1 MQGGQC
7 PSSFFDKI
15 SGNTSE
21 RVQIDSIRDFTV
33 PDNWSERMKAIY
45 DAWNLNYK
53 SIFGAVRQFETC
65 RFAIRLPKETVPD
78 FPPVLVL
85 FRTGFKE
92 RFLPMNKTAEED
104 DCNVYST
111 EYNAR
116 YSDVHYY
123 YFSYTCGGVRYYI
136 KKINSH
142 EGSIQGGD
150 LFQLTVYSL
159 SYKTPE
165 FLKGGVMYQI
175 FPDRFCKSG
184 RTHENVPTDRVLRD
198 DWGGTPY
205 YKPDENGHVWNND
218 YFGGD
223 FAGIQSKLPY
233 LQDLGVTCI
242 YLNPILESHENH
254 RYNTA
259 NYMKADPLLG
269 TNEEFAEL
277 CAEAKKYGISI
288 IIDGVFSHTGADSV
302 YFNKFSRYDTLG
314 AYNSKE
320 SPYYDWYSFFDYP
333 DGYEAWWGIDT
344 LPNVWENNPSYTE
357 YICGEEGVLNYWLS
371 LGAAGWRLDVADEL
385 PDQFLDNLRKS
396 VKGFDEEKIIIGE
409 VWEDASNKE
418 SYGVKRRYLLGDQLD
433 SVMNYPFREAILNY
447 VKGGSPLDLERSV
460 MTIMENYPKPTVDV
474 LMNFVSTH
482 DIERAINR
490 LGGESCDDKSKDWM
504 AERYLTDE
512 EYSKGKN
519 LLKAAMAL
527 QFFLP
532 GVPSIYYGDEAGLQG
547 YKDPFNR
554 RCYPWGNEDTELIAY
569 TKELCRVRKSLS
581 VMKDGRIYFVYSDD
595 NVAAFART
603 GETDAIIFVNRSGE
617 TAVIDDAGRKLS
629 RFDKLAPYVG
639 GFSNDTITVEP
650 YGYTIITGNFLG

>member
-1 MQGGQC
+1 
-7 PSSFFDKI
+7 
-15 SGNTSE
+15 
-21 RVQIDSIRDFTV
+21 
-33 PDNWSERMKAIY
+33 MKPIY
-45 DAWNLNYK
+45 DTWNMNYK
-53 SIFGAVRQFETC
+53 SVFGAIRQFETC
-65 RFAIRLPKETVPD
+65 RFSIRLPKDTIPD

-92 RFLPMNKTAEED
+92 RFLPMNRTAEEE
-104 DCNVYST
+104 DCYVYTT

-136 KKINSH
+136 KKVNCH
-142 EGSIQGGD
+142 EGSIDGGD
-150 LFQLTVYSL
+150 MFQLTVYGKD
-159 SYKTPE
+159 YKTPE

-184 RTHENVPTDRVLRD
+184 KAHENIPSDRVLRE
-198 DWGGTPY
+198 DWDGTPF
-205 YKPDENGHVWNND
+205 YKPDSSGHVWNND

-233 LQDLGVTCI
+233 LSDLGVTCI
-242 YLNPILESHENH
+242 YLNPIFESHENH

-277 CAEAKKYGISI
+277 CDEAKKYGISVI
-288 IIDGVFSHTGADSV
+288 LDGVFSHTGADSV
-302 YFNKFSRYDTLG
+302 YFNKFSRYDSLG
-314 AYNSKE
+314 AYNSTE

-333 DGYEAWWGIDT
+333 NGYEAWWGIDT
-344 LPNVWENNPSYTE
+344 LPNVWENNPDYTE
-357 YICGEEGVLNYWLS
+357 FICGEEGVLNYWMS
-371 LGAAGWRLDVADEL
+371 LEAAGYRLDVADEL
-385 PDQFLDNLRKS
+385 PDQFLDNLRKC
-396 VKGFDEEKIIIGE
+396 VKKYDEEKIVIGE

-447 VKGGSPLDLERSV
+447 VKGGSPRDLEYSV
-460 MTIMENYPKPTVDV
+460 MTIIENYPKPTVDV

-490 LGGESCDDKSKDWM
+490 LGGESCEGKNKDWM
-504 AERYLTDE
+504 AERYLSPE
-512 EYSKGKN
+512 EYHKGKN

-554 RCYPWGNEDTELIAY
+554 RCYPWGHEDTELIEY
-569 TKELCRVRKSLS
+569 TKELARVRKSLD
-581 VMKDGRIYFVYSDD
+581 VMKNGRMYFVYSDE
-595 NVAAFART
+595 NVVAFART
-603 GETDAIIFVNRSGE
+603 GETDAIIFVNRSGC
-617 TAVIDDAGRKLS
+617 TASVSNVSAELS
-629 RFDKLAPYVG
+629 RFDDLRPYLG
-639 GFSNDTITVEP
+639 EFSDDTVRVAP
-650 YGYTIITGNFLG
+650 YGYTIISAKFLG

>member
-1 MQGGQC
+1 
-7 PSSFFDKI
+7 
-15 SGNTSE
+15 
-21 RVQIDSIRDFTV
+21 
-33 PDNWSERMKAIY
+33 MKPIY
-45 DAWNLNYK
+45 DSWDLNYK
-53 SIFGAVRQFETC
+53 SIFGAVKQGETC
-65 RFAIRLPKETVPD
+65 RFSIRLPKDVVPD

-92 RFLPMNKTAEED
+92 RFLHMNPDEEQNED
-104 DCNVYST
+104 DCIVYST
-111 EYNAR
+111 EYKAR

-123 YFSYTCGGVRYYI
+123 YFSYTAGGIRHYI
-136 KKINSH
+136 KKINCH
-142 EGSIQGGD
+142 EGNLDHGD
-150 LFQLTVYSL
+150 LFQLTVHAAD
-159 SYKTPE
+159 YKTPD

-184 RTHENVPTDRVLRD
+184 KVHEDIPYGRVLRE

-233 LQDLGVTCI
+233 LKDLGVTCI
-242 YLNPILESHENH
+242 YLNPIFESHENH

-277 CAEAKKYGISI
+277 CAEAKKYGMTVIL
-288 IIDGVFSHTGADSV
+288 DGVFSHTGADSI
-302 YFNKFSRYDTLG
+302 YFNKFNRYDTPG

-320 SPYYDWYSFFDYP
+320 SPYYKWYSFFDYP
-333 DGYEAWWGIDT
+333 NGYEAWWGIDT
-344 LPNVWENNPSYTE
+344 LPNVWENNPNYTE
-357 YICGEEGVLNYWLS
+357 YICGEQGVLNYWLS
-371 LGAAGWRLDVADEL
+371 LGAAGYRLDVADEL

-396 VKGFDEEKIIIGE
+396 VKGFDDDKIVIGE

-418 SYGVKRRYLLGDQLD
+418 AYGVKRRYLLGDQLD
-433 SVMNYPFREAILNY
+433 SVMNYPFREAIIGY
-447 VKGGSPLDLERSV
+447 VKGGDPKWLENSV
-460 MTIMENYPKPTVDV
+460 MTIMENYPKQTIEV

-490 LGGESCDDKSKDWM
+490 LGGENCDDKSKDWM

-512 EYSKGKN
+512 EYTKGKN

-554 RCYPWGNEDTELIAY
+554 RCYPWGSEDKELIEY
-569 TKELCRVRKSLS
+569 VSQLSRVRKSLS
-581 VMKDGRIYFVYSDD
+581 VMKDGLIYFVYSDE
-595 NVAAFART
+595 NVIGFART
-603 GETDAIIFVNRSGE
+603 GETDAVVFVNRSGNAAE
-617 TAVIDDAGRKLS
+617 IGNISKVLS
-629 RFDKLAPYVG
+629 RFTNIKPVCGELSD
-639 GFSNDTITVEP
+639 DTLKVEP
-650 YGYTIITGNFLG
+650 FGYTIVSAKFIG